1 MTLTNEDRE
10 LLIENYIRKSQTAIE
25 NVDFLIKN
33 DKLSLS
39 IHQCYYGIFY
49 MLSAL
54 ALNGGFRTS
63 KHEQLI
69 GWFNKTYVK
78 GDIVDKKFGKLV
90 VKAYENRIKG
100 DYDVFSEF
108 STERAEQSFEEMK
121 EVISEIRKLLG
132 LKSAP

>member
-1 MTLTNEDRE
+1 
-10 LLIENYIRKSQTAIE
+10 
-25 NVDFLIKN
+25 
-33 DKLSLS
+33 
-39 IHQCYYGIFY
+39 

-108 STERAEQSFEEMK
+108 STERAEQSFDEMK